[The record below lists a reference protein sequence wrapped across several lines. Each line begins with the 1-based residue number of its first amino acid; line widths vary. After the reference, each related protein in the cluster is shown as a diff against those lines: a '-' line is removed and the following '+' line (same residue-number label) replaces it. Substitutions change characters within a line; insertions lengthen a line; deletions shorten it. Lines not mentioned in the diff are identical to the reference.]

1 MSYVDFSKLSDLDL
15 PTDQARRVAREIRE
29 RYPSL
34 RLVRLRPGEP
44 DYDSRR
50 PFAVVDLDP
59 LTPNRVLRTF
69 PERLLNTRGL
79 AEIIDIRSRQW
90 GGMTKD
96 RYWALK
102 EAEKSLRD
110 RERAERHAEKRDVVA
125 SFLRTPLHRFRYHDD
140 ESGDTIVIRK

>member
-1 MSYVDFSKLSDLDL
+1 MSYVDFSNLSDLDL
-15 PTDQARRVAREIRE
+15 PGEQARLVARDIRE

-34 RLVRLRPGEP
+34 RLVRLRPGDP
-44 DYDSRR
+44 DFDTRR

-59 LTPNRVLRTF
+59 LTPHRVLRTF
-69 PERLLNTRGL
+69 PESLLNQRGL

-102 EAEKSLRD
+102 EAEKALRD
-110 RERAERHAEKRDVVA
+110 RRRAEEQAARRDVVA
-125 SFLRTPLHRFRYHDD
+125 SFLRSPLHRFRYHDD